1 MNANKIRKTLLGN
14 FSDRYVLLDCQGGYC
29 LYDKER
35 KAPRSRYKYL
45 GLIYLSIKD
54 NGYVFEKN
62 IYKDV
67 KSLVDAID
75 KYNSNLPFDT
85 DIYNPIYRL
94 DYRIKMAVHDYLE
107 SMHFKNDT
115 YSDGLYFLEDAYKQ
129 RIFTLNIHVNED
141 GSGRVFQTIKEN
153 SQLECGFTDLWSA
166 ISAVSTIVGSY
177 LITVQSTITQSLYMM
192 TTSRTNITKVGFNWH
207 TLEPYSSD
215 ATEKTIEL
223 LQSEI
228 DKLKQLKHG
237 NTKLG

>member
-1 MNANKIRKTLLGN
+1 MNANKTRKTLLGN
-14 FSDRYVLLDCQGGYC
+14 FADKYALLECQGGYC

-35 KAPRSRYKYL
+35 KAPRSKYKYL

-62 IYKDV
+62 VYKDV

-75 KYNSNLPFDT
+75 KYNANLPFDT

-94 DYRIKMAVHDYLE
+94 DYRIKMAIHDYLE
-107 SMHFKNDT
+107 SMHFKNDMH
-115 YSDGLYFLEDAYKQ
+115 SDGLYFLEDAYKQ
-129 RIFTLNIHVNED
+129 RIFTLNVRVNED
-141 GSGRVFQTIKEN
+141 GSGIIFQKIKES
-153 SQLECGFTDLWSA
+153 SQLECAFADLWSA

-177 LITVQSTITQSLYMM
+177 LITVQGIIAQSLHIM
-192 TTSRTNITKVGFNWH
+192 TTSRTNISEVGFNWH

-215 ATEKTIEL
+215 VTEKTIEL

-228 DKLKQLKHG
+228 DRLKQIHYG
-237 NTKLG
+237 NIKLG